1 MNGPTLVISAA
12 ASGIGR
18 AVAEGFLATGA
29 RVYVCDHDA
38 AAVDAFR
45 ARNPG
50 AFAAVA
56 DVADP
61 ESVAAFF
68 AQVRADL
75 ARHGL
80 DGIDVLVNNAGIAGP
95 TGPMEEQPIDGW
107 RRTID
112 VDLNGLFYVTREA
125 IPLLRRRAPG
135 SSIVNMASNAALFGL
150 PLRGPYVAAKWA
162 IIGLTKTLAMELGP
176 AGIRVNAICPGSVEG
191 PRIDRVIAADAAAR
205 GLTVEQVER
214 EYKSQ
219 SSMRVFATN
228 DDILAMIR
236 FLTSPGGA
244 RISGQALAIDGHTEG
259 LSLKMD

>member
-1 MNGPTLVISAA
+1 MEGPTLVITAA
-12 ASGIGR
+12 ASGIGC

-29 RVYVCDHDA
+29 RVYVCDHDPA
-38 AAVDAFR
+38 ALAAFR
-45 ARNPG
+45 ARNPA
-50 AFAAVA
+50 AFAAAA

-61 ESVAAFF
+61 ASVEAFF
-68 AQVRADL
+68 DQVRADL
-75 ARHGL
+75 ERHGR

-95 TGPMEEQPIDGW
+95 TGPMEALPVDGW

-112 VDLNGLFYVTREA
+112 VDLNGLFYVTRQA

-135 SSIVNMASNAALFGL
+135 SSIVNMSSNAGLFGMA
-150 PLRGPYVAAKWA
+150 LRSPYVAAKWA
-162 IIGLTKTLAMELGP
+162 VIGLTKSLAMELGP

-205 GLTVEQVER
+205 GLTPEAVER

-236 FLTSPGGA
+236 FLVSPAGA
-244 RISGQALAIDGHTEG
+244 RISGQAIAIDGHTEN
-259 LSLKMD
+259 LSLRID